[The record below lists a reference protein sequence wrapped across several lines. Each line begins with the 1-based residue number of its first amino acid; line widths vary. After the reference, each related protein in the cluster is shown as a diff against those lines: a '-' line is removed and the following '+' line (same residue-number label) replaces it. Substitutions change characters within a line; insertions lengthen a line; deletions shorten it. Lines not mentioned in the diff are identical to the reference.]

1 VAIVMAALALLAAA
15 VALWPDPGRLPLVR
29 ARALGWQAPR
39 AGRPRARGVPA
50 GPLRRWLIASAAAVP
65 VGLLLDGILGACA
78 AAAVLVGTER
88 VLRRSE
94 DSGRTSDARL
104 LESLPIACDLL
115 AVCLAAG
122 LPLPG
127 ALAAVAGSVS
137 GDLRNAL
144 ERVAG
149 MTRLGADAGSAW
161 HDAPAVL
168 EPLART
174 LRRSEASGARAAPA
188 LQALAAE
195 LRTSAR
201 GAADVAVRRAGVSI
215 LAPLGLCFL
224 PAFVCLG
231 IAPLV
236 IGIAGD
242 VLG

>member
-1 VAIVMAALALLAAA
+1 MAASVVVLLLTERSLRRAQDAERASDAALL
-15 VALWPDPGRLPLVR
+15 DQLPV
-29 ARALGWQAPR
+29 
-39 AGRPRARGVPA
+39 
-50 GPLRRWLIASAAAVP
+50 
-65 VGLLLDGILGACA
+65 
-78 AAAVLVGTER
+78 
-88 VLRRSE
+88 
-94 DSGRTSDARL
+94 
-104 LESLPIACDLL
+104 ACDLL

-127 ALAAVAGSVS
+127 ALAAVAGAVP
-137 GDLRNAL
+137 GELGGAL

-149 MTRLGADAGSAW
+149 MARLGADAGRAW
-161 HDAPAVL
+161 HGASTAL

-188 LQALAAE
+188 LHALAAD
-195 LRTSAR
+195 LRASSR
-201 GAADVAVRRAGVSI
+201 AATDAAVRRAGVRV

-231 IAPLV
+231 VVPLV

>member
-1 VAIVMAALALLAAA
+1 VIVAALAVLAAA
-15 VALWPDPGRLPLVR
+15 VALWPDPGHLRVVR
-29 ARALGWQAPR
+29 VRSLGWGTPG
-39 AGRPRARGVPA
+39 AGRRRPRPVPE
-50 GPLRRWLIASAAAVP
+50 GPLRRWLMATGAAVP
-65 VGLLLDGILGACA
+65 VALLLGGAVGVGAGVVVLLGI
-78 AAAVLVGTER
+78 ER
-88 VLRRSE
+88 VLCRSQ
-94 DSGRTSDARL
+94 DGGRASEARL
-104 LESLPIACDLL
+104 LEPLPVACDLL

-127 ALAAVAGSVS
+127 ALAAVAGAVPGEL
-137 GDLRNAL
+137 GDAL

-149 MTRLGADAGSAW
+149 MARLGADAGRAW

-174 LRRSEASGARAAPA
+174 LRRSETSGARAAPA
-188 LQALAAE
+188 LHALAAD
-195 LRTSAR
+195 LRASAR
-201 GAADVAVRRAGVSI
+201 GATDAAVQRAGVRI